1 MNDRHDKRSQAHQDD
16 DQDDDD
22 DRVIL
27 TEPLGGGVSV
37 SFVLDRVLVEGES
50 EHQHYLIADTPAY
63 GRALFLDRLVQS
75 SVVDEALSHEALIH
89 PGVMLHPGGGPKR
102 VLVAGAGE
110 GASMREL
117 LRHTGIEQ
125 ILTVDLDREV
135 VQICREHLPQW
146 HQGSFDDPRV
156 ELRFEDVQVTLAGA
170 SDRAW
175 DMVVLDITDPV
186 EDGPSV
192 ELFTVRFF
200 AEVARVLADDGIVA
214 IQCGELDLVDL
225 RVVRTVRTTL
235 LEVFPWVRI
244 MQVFVPSFHC
254 MWAIGLCAKQ
264 PIEIEPPDLADRIA
278 ALGDVGLRVYD
289 IHQHRALLH
298 LPKFLRE
305 ALEQPGRVVTG
316 PDDAPVISYDVRGTG
331 ITNEDA

>member
-1 MNDRHDKRSQAHQDD
+1 
-16 DQDDDD
+16 
-22 DRVIL
+22 
-27 TEPLGGGVSV
+27 
-37 SFVLDRVLVEGES
+37 
-50 EHQHYLIADTPAY
+50 
-63 GRALFLDRLVQS
+63 
-75 SVVDEALSHEALIH
+75 
-89 PGVMLHPGGGPKR
+89 MLHPGGGPKR
-102 VLVAGAGE
+102 VLVGGAGE

-117 LRHTGIEQ
+117 LRHPGIEH

-135 VQICREHLPQW
+135 VEVCRTHLPQW

-156 ELRFEDVQVTLAGA
+156 ELRYEDVQDTLARA
-170 SDRAW
+170 RDREW

-192 ELFTVRFF
+192 ELFTLRFF

-235 LEVFPWVRI
+235 LQVFPWVQI
-244 MQVFVPSFHC
+244 MQVFVPSFHA

-264 PIEIEPPDLADRIA
+264 AIDIEPSDLAARIA
-278 ALGDVGLRVYD
+278 SFSTCSTLADLRVYD

-331 ITNEDA
+331 ITNDDG

>member
-1 MNDRHDKRSQAHQDD
+1 MNDSPDNDSPDD
-16 DQDDDD
+16 L
-22 DRVIL
+22 VIL

-75 SVVDEALSHEALIH
+75 SIVDEALYHEALIH
-89 PGVMLHPGGGPKR
+89 PAVMLHPGGGPKR
-102 VLVAGAGE
+102 VLVGGAGE

-117 LRHTGIEQ
+117 LRHRGVEH

-135 VQICREHLPQW
+135 VEVCRTHLPQW

-156 ELRFEDVQVTLAGA
+156 ELRFEDVQATLAG
-170 SDRAW
+170 SRDREW

-192 ELFTVRFF
+192 ELFTVQFY

-235 LEVFPWVRI
+235 LEVFPWVRM

-254 MWAIGLCAKQ
+254 MWAIGLCAKR
-264 PIEIEPPDLADRIA
+264 PIDIEPPDLADRIA
-278 ALGDVGLRVYD
+278 AFLASSEAAGAGLRVYD

-298 LPKFLRE
+298 LPRFLRE
-305 ALEQPGRVVTG
+305 ALERPGRVVTG

-331 ITNEDA
+331 ITNEDG

>member
-1 MNDRHDKRSQAHQDD
+1 MNDRHDKQTSLDP
-16 DQDDDD
+16 
-22 DRVIL
+22 VIL

-75 SVVDEALSHEALIH
+75 SIVDEALYHEALIH

-102 VLVAGAGE
+102 VLVGGAGE

-117 LRHTGIEQ
+117 LRHPGIEH

-135 VQICREHLPQW
+135 VEVCRTHLPQW

-156 ELRFEDVQVTLAGA
+156 ELRFEDVQATLANAG
-170 SDRAW
+170 DRAW

-192 ELFTVRFF
+192 ELFTVKFF

-235 LEVFPWVRI
+235 LEVFAWVQI
-244 MQVFVPSFHC
+244 MQVFVPSFHA

-264 PIEIEPPDLADRIA
+264 PIDIEPPDLADRISTLA
-278 ALGDVGLRVYD
+278 GSLAGRGLRVYD

-331 ITNEDA
+331 ITNDDG

>member
-1 MNDRHDKRSQAHQDD
+1 MSES
-16 DQDDDD
+16 DDDD
-22 DRVIL
+22 PLIL
-27 TEPLGGGVSV
+27 TEPLGGGVGV

-63 GRALFLDRLVQS
+63 GRALFLDRLIQS
-75 SVVDEALSHEALIH
+75 AIVDEALYHEALIH

-117 LRHTGIEQ
+117 LRHSGVEH

-135 VQICREHLPQW
+135 VQVCREHLPQW

-156 ELRFEDVQVTLAGA
+156 ELRFEDVQETLAR
-170 SDRAW
+170 SRDREW

-200 AEVARVLADDGIVA
+200 SEVARVLADDGIVA

-235 LEVFPWVRI
+235 LEVFPFVAI

-254 MWAIGLCAKQ
+254 MWAIGLCSKR
-264 PIEIEPPDLADRIA
+264 PIDIEPPDLERRISS
-278 ALGDVGLRVYD
+278 LTGLRVYD

-305 ALEQPGRVVTG
+305 ALEQPGRVVVG

-331 ITNEDA
+331 ITDDDGS